1 MLTPYLNW
9 HLSAHPA
16 MTAQDVVKLIFQA
29 HCGCGHL
36 LDAEANVTAYIEKE
50 EADLLPDAAEPL
62 TEPLG
67 DQYCRLNLRRAM
79 AEGIAPQWIAR
90 MMRLSCKPTDVQ
102 ADRKSAFRQI
112 QKLKATEVGFSAEE
126 LLSIACRLVDDPEWL
141 PGHSEPYRQAYAPA
155 YRVISREMEALLPV
169 LSAAARTMKDKPQ
182 VLLCID
188 GPCGS
193 GKTTMARQL
202 VQITDAACIPM
213 DDFYTP
219 HPQKTPERLAQPG
232 GNADHERL
240 LSELLIPWR
249 KQGFGSYRPYLCAED
264 RFGPEV
270 QVSSRPL
277 TILEG
282 SYSLLPSI
290 AALAD
295 HRVFLTIGE
304 DDQLRRLLAR
314 EGEEGLRAFQ
324 QKWIPLEKAYH
335 AAFSLPDEQ
344 CLVIDAQRLTDV

>member
-1 MLTPYLNW
+1 MLPTYLNW

-36 LDAEANVTAYIEKE
+36 LGPEANVAAYIEKE
-50 EADLLPDAAEPL
+50 EAELLPDAAEPL

-67 DQYCRLNLRRAM
+67 DLYCRLNLRRAM
-79 AEGIAPQWIAR
+79 AEGIKPLWIAH
-90 MMRLSCKPTDVQ
+90 MMQLSCKPTDVQ
-102 ADRKSAFRQI
+102 ADRKSVFAQI
-112 QKLKATEVGFSAEE
+112 SGLEATKVGFLKNE
-126 LLSIACRLVDDPEWL
+126 LLDIAHRLIDDLDWL

-155 YRVISREMEALLPV
+155 YRVISRELEALLPV
-169 LSAAARTMKDKPQ
+169 LSAAARAMKEKPQ

-202 VQITDAACIPM
+202 AAITDAACIPM

-249 KQGFGSYRPYLCAED
+249 KQGAGSYRPYLCAEN
-264 RFGPEV
+264 RFGDPIPV
-270 QVSSRPL
+270 PSGPL

-295 HRVFLTIGE
+295 IRVFLTIDE
-304 DDQLRRLLAR
+304 DEQCRRLLAR
-314 EGEEGLRAFQ
+314 EGEAGLRAFR
-324 QKWIPLEKAYH
+324 QKWIPLERAYH
-335 AAFSLPDEQ
+335 TAFSLPDEQ
-344 CLVIDAQRLTDV
+344 CLVIEPQPLTDV